1 MEKQFNDTPTEV
13 ASDEKLL
20 AMLSHLSVLLGGIL
34 LPFIIWITQKGK
46 SKFVRFHSLQA
57 IFFQLSLAA
66 IIIIFVIVIGI
77 VLLISGIGINSFSE
91 SQISGGKEMPVFFII
106 MLVILYGG
114 IFILAIGGVAYSI
127 YLAIKSYEGKLIR
140 IPVIGNILF
149 KKVYERI

>member
-34 LPFIIWITQKGK
+34 LPFIIWITQKDK

-66 IIIIFVIVIGI
+66 IIVIFVIVIGI
-77 VLLISGIGINSFSE
+77 V
-91 SQISGGKEMPVFFII
+91 
-106 MLVILYGG
+106 
-114 IFILAIGGVAYSI
+114 
-127 YLAIKSYEGKLIR
+127 
-140 IPVIGNILF
+140 
-149 KKVYERI
+149 

>member
-1 MEKQFNDTPTEV
+1 
-13 ASDEKLL
+13 
-20 AMLSHLSVLLGGIL
+20 
-34 LPFIIWITQKGK
+34 
-46 SKFVRFHSLQA
+46 
-57 IFFQLSLAA
+57 LAA

-149 KKVYERI
+149 KKVYEQI